1 MTKLSQEVQA
11 PAVRDQLLPVGSTAA
26 AQLQTFA
33 CVDEAC
39 KLGEKKKKNLSTP
52 GLEFLLRGAV
62 WRGVFEAN
70 SSPVPVGTPH

>member
-39 KLGEKKKKNLSTP
+39 KLGKKTLSTP